1 MTIKLKKINNEIV
14 TPMKTPNDLDKR
26 PPRGKD
32 LISAPYANIYACA
45 KKQTGKSSVVAKM
58 VLKFAGPETQVHIF
72 CSTVFIDPTYIALVN
87 ELEDKGIACYPTT
100 SIKDENGFDLVQDIL
115 KEDENFGED
124 IDDSE
129 ENSGESNTNNNGLL
143 NLDEN
148 AKHDKKKRKKK
159 SKFKE
164 LRRIIIFDDLANE
177 IRGSNSLKTLL
188 KKNRHILCKTI
199 IASQHINDLDP
210 QSINQLDYVLL
221 FKSHNDAK
229 LLELH
234 LKLDLS
240 VTPEQFVH
248 MYKMVTHD
256 KSKFDFLYITRF
268 EEYRKNFNNE
278 IILE

>member
-1 MTIKLKKINNEIV
+1 MSIKLKKINNEIV

-26 PPRGKD
+26 PPRGKE

-58 VLKFAGPETQVHIF
+58 ALKFAGPETQVHIF

-87 ELEDKGIACYPTT
+87 ELEDKGIACYPST
-100 SIKDENGFDLVQDIL
+100 SIKDDDGFDLVQDIL

-124 IDDSE
+124 IESDDRSD
-129 ENSGESNTNNNGLL
+129 ESAKINNGLL
-143 NLDEN
+143 NLDEE
-148 AKHDKKKRKKK
+148 KSKKKRKKK

-164 LRRIIIFDDLANE
+164 LRRLIIFDDLANE

-210 QSINQLDYVLL
+210 QSVNQLDYVLL

-229 LLELH
+229 LIELH
-234 LKLDLS
+234 MKLDLS
-240 VTPEQFVH
+240 ITPEQFVQ

-256 KSKFDFLYITRF
+256 KTKFDFLYITRC

-278 IILE
+278 IIMD

>member
-1 MTIKLKKINNEIV
+1 MKLKKINNEIV
-14 TPMKTPNDLDKR
+14 KPMKTPDDLDKR

-45 KKQTGKSSVVAKM
+45 KKKTGKSSVVAKM
-58 VLKFAGPETQVHIF
+58 ALKFAGPETKVHIF

-87 ELEDKGIACYPTT
+87 ELEDKGIACYPST
-100 SIKDENGFDLVQDIL
+100 SIKDEDGFDLVQDIL

-124 IDDSE
+124 NDSDDE
-129 ENSGESNTNNNGLL
+129 TKQDNGLL
-143 NLDEN
+143 NLDEE
-148 AKHDKKKRKKK
+148 KPKKKRKKK

-164 LRRIIIFDDLANE
+164 LRRLIIFDDLANE
-177 IRGSNSLKTLL
+177 IRGSTSLKTLL

-234 LKLDLS
+234 MKLDLS
-240 VTPEQFVH
+240 ITPEQFVR

-256 KSKFDFLYITRF
+256 KTKFDFLYITRF

-278 IILE
+278 IILD